1 MSLPPRRGMLL
12 LGSLIAS
19 AACMTAAGCGHSNT
33 PTATAD
39 TGPRSVAVTVDG
51 VRRQPVVRT
60 IEVVGTL
67 KGWEEVT
74 VGSKRTGRVAVIRH
88 DMGDRVAPG
97 EPLVSLEEVDA
108 VMALQEAESR
118 LLSEL
123 AKIGLTLQEA
133 EAFVDKFGVSE
144 QLIRGEQVQQAID
157 RVPAV
162 IQARVVREKAQSD
175 VNRQRQLTQR
185 GASSFQELQDLE
197 IALRNADAAYGNARV
212 NAQSVI
218 ASAVAAYVARRQA
231 KQFLDDMTIRTPVP
245 SEPPPG
251 TTKEPLVYAVTKRV
265 VAEGQMLR
273 EGDPVAE
280 LAILNP
286 LRLWANVP
294 ERYSSELATDQDVE
308 VHVVAYNRPF
318 AGKVTRINP
327 AVDPVS
333 RTFQVEVSVPNDEGL
348 LRPGGFAKASVITR
362 RDDAALVVPRESI
375 VRFAGVTKLFVLEGQ
390 APTLTAHAVAVSTG
404 LEGEGWI
411 EVKGELKPGQTVATT
426 GLTQLAEGTPV
437 TIRTP
442 VPEKGDP
449 AMPGE
454 PAPSEPAGAPSGAPE
469 TTPKDAKS

>member
-1 MSLPPRRGMLL
+1 MTLPRHRGFFPPAA
-12 LGSLIAS
+12 LGIALS
-19 AACMTAAGCGHSNT
+19 ACLAAGCGHSTT
-33 PTATAD
+33 PTVAAN
-39 TGPRSVAVTVDG
+39 TGPKAVAVTVDQ
-51 VRRQPVVRT
+51 VRSQPVVRT
-60 IEVVGTL
+60 IEMVGTL

-74 VGSKRTGRVAVIRH
+74 VGSKRTGRIAAIHH

-108 VMALQEAESR
+108 AMALQEAESR

-123 AKIGLTLQEA
+123 AKIGLSLQEA
-133 EAFVDKFGVSE
+133 EAFVNKFGVSE
-144 QLIRGEQVQQAID
+144 QLIRGDQVQQAID

-162 IQARVVREKAQSD
+162 VQARVVREKAQSD
-175 VNRQRQLTQR
+175 LNRQRQLTQR

-197 IALRNADAAYGNARV
+197 IAFRNADAAYGNARV
-212 NAQSVI
+212 TAQSVI
-218 ASAVAAYVARRQA
+218 ANAVAAYVARSQSQ
-231 KQFLDDMTIRTPVP
+231 QFLDDMTIRTPVP
-245 SEPPPG
+245 SQPPAG
-251 TTKEPLVYAVTKRV
+251 ATKETLVYAVTKRL

-294 ERYSSELATDQDVE
+294 ERYSSEIATDQDVE
-308 VHVVAYNRPF
+308 VRVVAYNRPF
-318 AGKVTRINP
+318 AGKVARINP

-375 VRFAGVTKLFVLEGQ
+375 VRFAGVTKLFVVEGQ
-390 APTLTAHAVAVSTG
+390 SPKQTARAVAVTTG
-404 LEGEGWI
+404 IEGEGWV
-411 EVKGELKPGQTVATT
+411 EVTGKLQAGQTVATT
-426 GLTQLAEGTPV
+426 GLTQLADGTPV

-442 VPEKGDP
+442 VSEKKDAAPSPEAP
-449 AMPGE
+449 APAE
-454 PAPSEPAGAPSGAPE
+454 PAPPEAPPAAPSPSKE
-469 TTPKDAKS
+469 K